1 MFDWL
6 KLLFSKAPPHTPL
19 TAYTFWNGVF
29 YALAGATF
37 YVWPGSVQALLRAP
51 PFQSVGEVGL
61 VRSIGMVLAILG
73 YFYIFGARTGQDR
86 FGVATILDRLLVPVL
101 LVPLVITG
109 ELTPQLGLP
118 FAVIDPVLGIGAWIV
133 YSRTQAKPATT
144 WRRSPDRD
152 RA

>member
-29 YALAGATF
+29 YMVAGATW
-37 YVWPGSVQALLRAP
+37 YLWPGSAQVLLRAP

-61 VRSIGMVLAILG
+61 VRSIGMLLAILG
-73 YFYIFGARTGQDR
+73 YFYMFGARTGQDR

-101 LVPLVITG
+101 LVPLVIAG

-118 FAVIDPVLGIGAWIV
+118 FAVIDPVLAIGAWIIH
-133 YSRTQAKPATT
+133 SRSQVQ
-144 WRRSPDRD
+144 
-152 RA
+152 RAVA